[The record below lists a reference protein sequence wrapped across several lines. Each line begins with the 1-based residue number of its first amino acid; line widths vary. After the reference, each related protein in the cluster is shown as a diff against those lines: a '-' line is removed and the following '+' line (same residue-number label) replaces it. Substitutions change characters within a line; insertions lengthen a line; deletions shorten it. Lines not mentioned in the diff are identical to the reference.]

1 MKKVIFALLLATLV
15 SASLL
20 IMISVPVPV
29 EEAEIPFT
37 MENGLAGVMTISSP
51 QTLRLG
57 DPAEIKLI
65 VDFADKGRKPSDT
78 SVKIKADL
86 RTSQLEVYPTEEVTA
101 VIPGDGSAFFSWKIT
116 PHSEGKMEGTLWC
129 FRISAS
135 GPELM
140 LSRDLE
146 LNVKTIL
153 GMRFRFARWLL
164 IELGVLC
171 LGLAGFI
178 WYRERHN

>member
-1 MKKVIFALLLATLV
+1 MKKVIFTLLLATL
-15 SASLL
+15 ASVCLL
-20 IMISVPVPV
+20 ILISVRIPF
-29 EEAEIPFT
+29 EEAKIPFT
-37 MENGLAGVMTISSP
+37 LENGLAGVMRISSP

-57 DPAEIKLI
+57 DSTDIKLI
-65 VDFADKGRKPSDT
+65 VDFADDGGKPSD
-78 SVKIKADL
+78 SSLKIKADL
-86 RTSQLEVYPTEEVTA
+86 QTSQLEVHPTEEITA
-101 VIPGDGSAFFSWKIT
+101 IIPADGSAFFSWKIT
-116 PHSEGKMEGTLWC
+116 PHNEGKLEGTLWC

-171 LGLAGFI
+171 LGLAGFT